1 MKPAE
6 KTRNR
11 ISAALDAI
19 DQAADPLKVRFA
31 AAYATGY
38 VDALH
43 DEQVISID
51 GAQLYREDI
60 EERRQSRLAGFGAEP
75 DEPCPE

>member
-1 MKPAE
+1 M
-6 KTRNR
+6 
-11 ISAALDAI
+11 I
-19 DQAADPLKVRFA
+19 DEAADPLRVRFV

-38 VDALH
+38 IDALH

-60 EERRQSRLAGFGAEP
+60 QERRGSRLAELGA
-75 DEPCPE
+75 DLD

>member
-1 MKPAE
+1 MKGAE

-11 ISAALDAI
+11 ISAALAAI
-19 DQAADPLKVRFA
+19 DEAPDPLKTRFA
-31 AAYATGY
+31 AAYAMGY

-60 EERRQSRLAGFGAEP
+60 QERRRCRLAEFGVEL
-75 DEPCPE
+75 D

>member
-1 MKPAE
+1 MNAAE

-11 ISAALDAI
+11 ISVALDAI
-19 DQAADPLKVRFA
+19 DEAPDPLQTRFT

-38 VDALH
+38 IAALH
-43 DEQVISID
+43 DERVISID

-60 EERRQSRLAGFGAEP
+60 QERRRCRLAEFGAEL
-75 DEPCPE
+75 D